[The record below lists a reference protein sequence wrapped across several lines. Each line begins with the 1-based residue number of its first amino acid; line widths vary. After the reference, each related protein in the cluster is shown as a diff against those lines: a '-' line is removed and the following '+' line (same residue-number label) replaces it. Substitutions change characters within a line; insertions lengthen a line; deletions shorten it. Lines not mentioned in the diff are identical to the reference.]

1 MTTATVEGTRAT
13 SSRDSIV
20 AKYLRRGVPRR
31 DLGILPLVLVLPF
44 AYVPK
49 ILEGDTQ
56 PWVLLA
62 SLLALVTF
70 RTDTLVRKDDYPLF
84 GLGVLCATVYTL
96 RSPLD
101 LGLLRQIYT
110 QAAFLILWIIARRE
124 RGDYF
129 PGAVRLT
136 IMIWFVVGIVQW
148 TFVWLG
154 IPIDFAG
161 RFVEGRGGIPSLT
174 PEASY
179 YGSLSVLQMM
189 YLMSRGRAE
198 NAPFVVMAGLSVL
211 LSGSVLAILLLI
223 FPLTKLGWRMGAV
236 AIVLAAVAL
245 TAEYAFGLGGI
256 EQTLGRFNVQE
267 SLLSVF
273 GDPSLNLRV
282 GHIFFTLYEHVWD
295 SLTFATSIDFMNQ
308 YNSFA
313 RRGGLFI
320 DTGSNF
326 ILPAAGEL
334 VYSSGVFG
342 LVLIYAVIRRAL
354 ALSVSRSAKIE
365 KLTLI
370 LVCLLNPI
378 PLSNPFLVMYAQK
391 DS

>member
-1 MTTATVEGTRAT
+1 MTTATVEGTGPT
-13 SSRDSIV
+13 PFRDSIV

-56 PWVLLA
+56 PWVLIA
-62 SLLALVTF
+62 SLFALVTF
-70 RTDTLVRKDDYPLF
+70 RTDTLVRRDDYPLF
-84 GLGVLCATVYTL
+84 GLGVLCATVYAL

-110 QAAFLILWIIARRE
+110 QAAFLILWIITGRE

-136 IMIWFVVGIVQW
+136 IVIWFVVGIVQW
-148 TFVWLG
+148 TFVRLG

-189 YLMSRGRAE
+189 YLMSRRRAE
-198 NAPFVVMAGLSVL
+198 NALFVVMAGLSVL

-223 FPLTKLGWRMGAV
+223 FPLTKLGWRMGALAV
-236 AIVLAAVAL
+236 LLAAVAL

-256 EQTLGRFNVQE
+256 EQTLGRFDVQE
-267 SLLSVF
+267 SLLNVF
-273 GDPSLNLRV
+273 SDPSLNLRV

-342 LVLIYAVIRRAL
+342 LALIYAVIRRAL
-354 ALSVSRSAKIE
+354 AASVSRSAKVE
-365 KLTLI
+365 KLILI